1 MPLATLAHTVPIAF
15 IAFDFDPLLRL
26 TDAIAVRWQTVALAV
41 VIGVGLLLTGLIAR
55 RHGLRLDDLL
65 FIAVAAVPGAVIGG
79 RLGYVL
85 LHIDYYGTH
94 TAAILDPG
102 QGSLELALA
111 VVGGALSAA
120 YVAGLLGAPIG
131 TWLRS
136 AALPLL
142 LVLGAGKLAMA
153 LGGVGQGQPADL
165 AWATAYVGA
174 GPWGSLAPAVPAH
187 PSQLYEGVAALA
199 ILLFVVVALAV
210 DAVEAR
216 GARLFVLAFGAWA
229 VARAACAI
237 TWRDLPVAFG
247 LNAGGLIAIGCAIG
261 AAAIYLALGRRGP
274 GTPGARL
281 AREVDWADPETRPR
295 F

>member
-1 MPLATLAHTVPIAF
+1 MALATLAHTVPIAV

-26 TDAIAVRWQTVALAV
+26 TDAIAVRWQTVALVA
-41 VIGVGLLLTGLIAR
+41 VIGVGLVLTGLIAR
-55 RHGLRLDDLL
+55 RHSLRLDDLL

-85 LHIDYYGTH
+85 LHLDYYGTH

-102 QGSLELALA
+102 QGSLKLALA
-111 VVGGALSAA
+111 VVGGTSSAA

-142 LVLGAGKLAMA
+142 LALGAGKLAMA
-153 LGGVGQGQPADL
+153 LGGVGQGQPTDL
-165 AWATAYVGA
+165 PWATAYLGA
-174 GPWGSLAPAVPAH
+174 GTWGSLAPAVPAH
-187 PSQLYEGVAALA
+187 PAQLYEGLAALA
-199 ILLFVVVALAV
+199 VLLFLVVALAL
-210 DAVEAR
+210 DALEAR
-216 GARLFVLAFGAWA
+216 GARLFVLAVGAWA
-229 VARAACAI
+229 VARAVCSV

-247 LNAGGLIAIGCAIG
+247 INAGGLVAIGCAIG
-261 AAAIYLALGRRGP
+261 AAAVYLALARPRP
-274 GTPGARL
+274 GTSL
-281 AREVDWADPETRPR
+281 AHPVREVDWADPEARPR

>member
-1 MPLATLAHTVPIAF
+1 MPIAL

-26 TDAIAVRWQTVALAV
+26 TDSIAVRWQTVALVAA
-41 VIGVGLLLTGLIAR
+41 IGAGLVLAGLIAR

-65 FIAVAAVPGAVIGG
+65 FIAVAAVPGAVVGG

-85 LHIDYYGTH
+85 LHLDYYGSH

-111 VVGGALSAA
+111 VVGGTLSAA

-142 LVLGAGKLAMA
+142 LALGAGKLAMA

-165 AWATAYVGA
+165 PWATAYAGP

-187 PSQLYEGVAALA
+187 PAQLYEGFAVLAILLFLVAALA
-199 ILLFVVVALAV
+199 IDAL
-210 DAVEAR
+210 EAR

-229 VARAACAI
+229 VARAACSV

-247 LNAGGLIAIGCAIG
+247 LNAGGLIAIGCAVG
-261 AAAIYLALGRRGP
+261 AAAAYLALARRRQATAFAP
-274 GTPGARL
+274 EV
-281 AREVDWADPETRPR
+281 REVDWADPEARPR